1 MASLAAAL
9 GRFTRIRFSSR
20 RSMALSRSQGRFEA
34 ASRKTMSFS
43 RARPSIWISSS
54 VFIRRLPSCSPPPSP
69 PRALMME
76 SSSSMKI
83 VEGWWCR
90 ARSKRTRISFSES
103 PRHFETTVEAE
114 MLKKVVSHSVA
125 TALARSV
132 FPVPGGPKRR
142 TPFQG
147 ASRPVKNCGYFR
159 GITTA
164 SFISCFAFPRPTML
178 SQEIPGFR
186 VRMSRWMVLASS
198 RYSLSTL
205 APGAAFRSRLL

>member
-1 MASLAAAL
+1 MASLAGTL
-9 GRFTRIRFSSR
+9 GRLTRIRFSSR
-20 RSMALSRSQGRFEA
+20 RSMALSRSHGRLEA
-34 ASRKTMSFS
+34 ASRKTWSPVL
-43 RARPSIWISSS
+43 RRPSIWISSS

-69 PRALMME
+69 PRAPMRE

-90 ARSKRTRISFSES
+90 AMSKRTRISFSES

-147 ASRPVKNCGYFR
+147 DKMPVKNCGYFR

-164 SFISCFAFPRPTML
+164 SFSRALASPRPTMK
-178 SQEIPGFR
+178 SHDTPGFF
-186 VRMSRWMVLASS
+186 VRMSRPIPAASS
-198 RYSLSTL
+198 RYSLST
-205 APGAAFRSRLL
+205 P